1 MVGNPGAPVTVH
13 VERLLGRRVVSLN
26 GRVVGRL
33 EEIRAER
40 RGAGCVAVAY
50 VIGPAGLLERFI
62 VGPHRIPGL
71 KARGVLARWDQLDV
85 TGAELRLRCPASELQ
100 PIEPA

>member
-1 MVGNPGAPVTVH
+1 VTVH

-26 GRVVGRL
+26 GRVIGRL

-40 RGAGCVAVAY
+40 RGAGGVVVGY
-50 VIGPAGLLERFI
+50 VIGPAGLLERLI
-62 VGPHRIPGL
+62 AGRRRIPGV

-85 TGAELRLRCPASELQ
+85 TGVELRLRCPASELQ
-100 PIEPA
+100 PIDPV